1 MSRGEKSRVEPSR
14 AERSR
19 VEAIVYLR
27 AIHIL
32 IKVNELSR
40 GESSGDELRGAE
52 SSRADRLSKFVSF
65 QIVKH

>member
-1 MSRGEKSRVEPSR
+1 MSR
-14 AERSR
+14 A
-19 VEAIVYLR
+19 EAIVYLR

-52 SSRADRLSKFVSF
+52 SSRGEMRRADRLSKAVSF